1 MALND
6 LGHVVDATYL
16 DYPSA
21 LACYGDYVY
30 VGCASSGYFTIVNV
44 STPASPFVQSYLSTA
59 SYNVSLTY
67 QICCKDDSYVYYSSR
82 GDDCCTII
90 NVTNKSSPSE
100 TTTIP
105 CAQCL
110 GVAKEGNYLYISS
123 YGGYYIDIYDV
134 STPGSPSYKSRISSV
149 TKAGNLSIDGNYL
162 YFCRADRVGVA
173 NVTNKTS
180 PSITNTLIDADW
192 SNPLLMRIAKS
203 DNYLYVIGSS
213 NLTVVDVSNPSSIS
227 KRGTLSIGL
236 NDIVESQGI
245 IYACSA
251 NGLYRLNTSDPDNP
265 SVYASVTGAGNWA
278 DSLNSISSQTGGYI
292 YSGSALNNYVTVFQD
307 NEAVPPD
314 PPTSISV
321 TEGEDKNTITF
332 TVDPSASDTHIYW
345 SNSSPVTTGD
355 NKISS
360 VSSPYEHT
368 SLDPDLTYYY
378 IMTSENAF
386 GEGTESIEYN
396 GQPYPAAPLNV
407 IATAGFEKNTI
418 TWDSVNGAD
427 SYNIYWLTTSPVT
440 KLTGTKITGV
450 TSPYEHTSLTKGQPY
465 YYVVVA
471 ENETGEGADSSEVTG
486 TPFGTPDPP
495 SGISATLGEGENVIT
510 FTVDPSATDTYIYWR
525 TSPGVTKLNGTKI
538 SSVSSPYTHSS
549 LDPSSTYYY
558 IMTSENAYGEG
569 DPSVEYSASPYP
581 EPPTGVGVTE
591 GVEKNAISWTA
602 SVGADSYNIYWKTS
616 AGVTKLNGT
625 KITGVTSPYL
635 HSDRE
640 PGTELFYIATAVDEN
655 GESSE
660 SAEASGTPWPA
671 VSSEGL
677 PQLPPD
683 QYNILE
689 PFDDN
694 TNTNLRKLTHSMVGT
709 PPVSGYN
716 KDVLDLYDLY
726 EDIEYNSCLTDNSF
740 DIEILSSVSIK
751 VTTGR
756 CVIGGVCID
765 IKRSKTLYIN
775 DEESYFSWVNAI
787 SGAGTVYILIYYN
800 TSINSSAYVGLM
812 KKTDYTSLTTS
823 LKKKYCF
830 IGAIK
835 VDSSVEIIS
844 PLYYW
849 DPDDTSQGRPHPKG
863 FADGGWLDIP
873 EEFII

>member
-6 LGHVVDATYL
+6 IGHVTDATYL
-16 DYPSA
+16 SYPAA
-21 LACYGDYVY
+21 LDCYGNYVY
-30 VGCASSGYFTIVNV
+30 VSCATGGYFAIVDV
-44 STPASPFVQSYLSTA
+44 TTPASPSVKSYLSSA
-59 SYNVSLTY
+59 SYHVDNSY
-67 QICCKDDSYVYYSSR
+67 QLCYDNDYVYYSSR
-82 GDDCCTII
+82 GDNCCTII
-90 NVTNKSSPSE
+90 NVTNKSAPSE
-100 TTTIP
+100 VTTI
-105 CAQCL
+105 AASQCL
-110 GVAKEGNYLYISS
+110 GVAKSGNYAYISS

-134 STPGSPSYKSRISSV
+134 STPGSPSYKSRISGV
-149 TKAGNLSIDGNYL
+149 TKAGNLTIDGNYL
-162 YFCRADRVGVA
+162 YFCRDDRVGVA
-173 NVTNKTS
+173 NVTNKLS
-180 PSITNTLIDADW
+180 PSISDTLVDADW
-192 SNPLLMRIAKS
+192 SNPLLMKIAKS
-203 DNYLYVIGSS
+203 GDYVYVIGGSY
-213 NLTVVDVSNPSSIS
+213 LTVVDVSNPSNIS
-227 KRGTLSIGL
+227 KRGTLGSL
-236 NDIVESQGI
+236 SLTDVVECQGI
-245 IYACSA
+245 IYVCGAS
-251 NGLYRLNTSDPDNP
+251 GMYKLDTSDPDNP
-265 SVYASVTGAGNWA
+265 SVDTSITGTGNYA
-278 DSLNSISSQTGGYI
+278 DSLNSITAQTGGYI
-292 YSGSALNNYVTVFQD
+292 YTGSAGHHYVTVFED
-307 NEAVPPD
+307 DAAVPPD

-332 TVDPSASDTHIYW
+332 TVDPSATDTHIYW

-360 VSSPYEHT
+360 VSSPHNHT
-368 SLDPDLTYYY
+368 SLDPNLTYYY
-378 IMTSENAF
+378 ILTSENAF
-386 GEGTESIEYN
+386 GEGTESAEYD
-396 GQPYPAAPLNV
+396 GQPYPAAPTNV
-407 IATAGFEKNTI
+407 SAVAGFEKNTI
-418 TWDSVNGAD
+418 SWDSVTGAD
-427 SYNIYWLTTSPVT
+427 SYNIYWLTSSPVT

-471 ENETGEGADSSEVTG
+471 QNETGEGADSSEVTG

-495 SGISATLGEGENVIT
+495 SGISVTIGEGENVIT
-510 FTVDPSATDTYIYWR
+510 FTTDPAATDTHIYWGN
-525 TSPGVTKLNGTKI
+525 SPGVTILTGTKI
-538 SSVSSPYTHSS
+538 SSASSPYTHNS
-549 LDPSSTYYY
+549 LDPSLTYYY
-558 IMTSENAYGEG
+558 ILTSENAYGEG
-569 DPSVEYSASPYP
+569 DPSTEDSGSPYP

-616 AGVTKLNGT
+616 TGVTKLNGT
-625 KITGVTSPYL
+625 KITGVTSPYI
-635 HSDRE
+635 HTDRE
-640 PGTELFYIATAVDEN
+640 PGTELFYIVTAVDEN

-660 SAEASGTPWPA
+660 SSEASGTPWPA

-677 PQLPPD
+677 PQLPPE

-689 PFDDN
+689 PFEDN
-694 TNTNLRKLTHSMVGT
+694 TNTNLRKLTYSMIGT

-716 KDVLDLYDLY
+716 KDVLDLYNLY
-726 EDIEYNSCLTDNSF
+726 EDIDHNSCITDNSF

-800 TSINSSAYVGLM
+800 TSVDNPAYIGLM

-849 DPDDTSQGRPHPKG
+849 DPDDTSQGRPYPKG